1 MKAINISWD
10 IDNDI
15 ELLEQLPKEIQIPE
29 GMIDEE
35 EISNYLSDISGF
47 CHNEFELI

>member
-35 EISNYLSDISGF
+35 LS
-47 CHNEFELI
+47 